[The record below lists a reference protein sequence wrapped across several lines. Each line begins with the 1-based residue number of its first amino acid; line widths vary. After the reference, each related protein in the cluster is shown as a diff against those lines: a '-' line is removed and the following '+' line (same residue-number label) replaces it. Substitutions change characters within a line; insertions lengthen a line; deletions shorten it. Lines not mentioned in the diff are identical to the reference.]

1 MNGLEALDDESKAL
15 LGILGGGDP
24 PTPAPMQDD
33 PIVLDQLEDDPLI
46 AGLGVK
52 PAAAAPP
59 ADYVPKAEFDRVT
72 QQIADLQKRFGENAA
87 RQAAQSPAQPY
98 QPPAQNQGLPPAGT
112 GGTDPAAAAADF
124 NTRFF
129 ANPAAALVPLMQ
141 SMIQEQNRPYQNSQV
156 ATQTAV
162 AHQTIQQLR
171 AEFERQDPDLAKA
184 VLARVDAEVAATSP
198 EQLAQLVSQGRLRAV
213 YDDVVH
219 REVGKQM
226 RTVYRAAAA
235 RKAKSETL
243 PPPMGGGSLS
253 AGGALSATDINS
265 RRKTGAVRMSD
276 LSEVDKVAIR
286 EGAKLGISAETI
298 LGIETA

>member
-1 MNGLEALDDESKAL
+1 MNGIESLDDESKAL

-24 PTPAPMQDD
+24 PAPIVEDD
-33 PIVLDQLEDDPLI
+33 PIVLDQLEDDPPI

-72 QQIADLQKRFGENAA
+72 QQIADLQKKFGENAA
-87 RQAAQSPAQPY
+87 RAA
-98 QPPAQNQGLPPAGT
+98 QPPAWQPPVPQPQNQGLPPAGT
-112 GGTDPAAAAADF
+112 GATDPAAAARDF
-124 NTRFF
+124 NARFYE
-129 ANPAAALVPLMQ
+129 NPAAALVPLLQ
-141 SMIQEQNRPYQNSQV
+141 SMIQEQNKPYQNSQV

-162 AHQTIQQLR
+162 AHQTIAQLR
-171 AEFERQDPDLAKA
+171 ADFARQDPDLAKA

-198 EQLAQLVSQGRLRAV
+198 AQLAQLVSEGRLQAV

-235 RKAKSETL
+235 RKTRAETL
-243 PPPMGGGSLS
+243 PPPMGGGSLA
-253 AGGALSATDINS
+253 AGGPLGATDIS
-265 RRKTGAVRMSD
+265 TRRKTGAVRMSD